1 MKVLVGNIIGNYYG
15 VVELVTSK
23 TGKYYLTL
31 GDYDEPSKVRIS
43 EELAKALLKEFETKE

>member
-1 MKVLVGNIIGNYYG
+1 MRVLVGNIIGNYYG